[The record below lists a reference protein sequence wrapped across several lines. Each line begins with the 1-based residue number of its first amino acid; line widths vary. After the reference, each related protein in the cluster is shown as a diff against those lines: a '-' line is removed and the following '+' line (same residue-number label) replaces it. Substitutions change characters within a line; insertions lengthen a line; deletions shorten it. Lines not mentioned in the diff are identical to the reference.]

1 MILTQQH
8 LADSVGVDR
17 STVSLCFSNPAKV
30 KPATRERVMAA
41 AEKLG
46 YRPHAGAR
54 ATRHGRFGTVGLLQA
69 TIKNHGY
76 LPAALVT
83 GIQDALAK
91 HGLVLTLAKLPDIAA
106 RHDAETPRLLAER
119 AVDGLLVNY
128 THHAPSTL
136 VRMIEK
142 CGSPAVWLNTRRSRD
157 CVYPDSL
164 DAGDR
169 LTRHLID
176 LGHTRIAYAT
186 ADFRPTVDPD
196 AHFTHLDRLAG
207 YQRAM
212 QRAGLMPRL
221 LDGGDAASPDLY
233 AQEGW
238 PRLLRQ
244 PDRPTA
250 VVGYFANAT
259 ARLLPAV
266 YALGLVPGRD
276 LSIATFALPEHNV
289 LADFTAMLPPHH
301 EMGARAVHQLISHI
315 EGHEAEK
322 PTVALPYRLHL
333 GRTTGPPP
341 NSCFTGSA

>member
-1 MILTQQH
+1 M
-8 LADSVGVDR
+8 
-17 STVSLCFSNPAKV
+17 
-30 KPATRERVMAA
+30 
-41 AEKLG
+41 
-46 YRPHAGAR
+46 
-54 ATRHGRFGTVGLLQA
+54 GLLQA
-69 TIKNHGY
+69 TRRNRGY
-76 LPAALVT
+76 LPAALVA
-83 GIQDALAK
+83 GIQDALAE
-91 HGLVLTLAKLPDIAA
+91 HDLMLTLAKLPDIAA
-106 RHDAETPRLLAER
+106 QPDAETPRILAER

-128 THHAPSTL
+128 THHAPPTL
-136 VRMIEK
+136 ARMIENS
-142 CGSPAVWLNTRRSRD
+142 GSPAVWLNTRRTAD

-164 DAGDR
+164 EAGER

-186 ADFRPTVDPD
+186 ADLRPTVDPD

-212 QRAGLMPRL
+212 RGAGLTPCL
-221 LDGGDAASPDLY
+221 LDRGNAASPDVY

-250 VVGYFANAT
+250 VVGYFAHAT

-276 LSIATFALPEHNV
+276 LSIATFALHEHNV

-301 EMGARAVHQLISHI
+301 EMGARAVHQLISRI
-315 EGHEAEK
+315 NGHEAGAS
-322 PTVALPYRLHL
+322 TVALPYRLHP

-341 NSCFTGSA
+341 DPCFTASA